1 MQERLESVGVKPEMA
16 AILAAIIKIRYNG
29 DAPDD
34 PIEALR
40 LFGGYIISIATK
52 LDSIVPPTYT
62 NLRIA
67 EQNTRGGRVGRG
79 RPFAEVI
86 PFQEESLDDLTKI
99 PPIFDR
105 RGEELVV
112 GNVDDDENKR
122 FYAEWDYVEIG
133 ARIEELAECDV
144 LNGSQFSE
152 LADLEA
158 EQDRRRE
165 DADPDDESNDDIEG
179 GQPAIL
185 KPPPPVNPKGP
196 APANAVPLDSDL
208 NLILTV

>member
-16 AILAAIIKIRYNG
+16 AILSAIIKIRYNG

-62 NLRIA
+62 NLCNGNQVVNLSSDDYEELNDA
-67 EQNTRGGRVGRG
+67 
-79 RPFAEVI
+79 
-86 PFQEESLDDLTKI
+86 QENAVEELTKI
-99 PPIFDR
+99 PEQFDR
-105 RGEELVV
+105 REELVV
-112 GNVDDDENKR
+112 GNAIEENEK
-122 FYAEWDYVEIG
+122 FYAEWDDIEID
-133 ARIEELAECDV
+133 ARIEELQERDN
-144 LNGSQFSE
+144 LNGEQWAE
-152 LADLEA
+152 LSNLEK

-165 DADPDDESNDDIEG
+165 DADPDDESSDDIEG

-185 KPPPPVNPKGP
+185 QPPPPVNPKGSP
-196 APANAVPLDSDL
+196 PANAVPLDSDL

>member
-16 AILAAIIKIRYNG
+16 AILSAIIKIRYNG

-40 LFGGYIISIATK
+40 LFGGYIASIATK

-62 NLRIA
+62 NLCNGN
-67 EQNTRGGRVGRG
+67 QVVNL
-79 RPFAEVI
+79 
-86 PFQEESLDDLTKI
+86 SSDDY
-99 PPIFDR
+99 
-105 RGEELVV
+105 EEL
-112 GNVDDDENKR
+112 NDAQENAVEELTENQQ
-122 FYAEWDYVEIG
+122 FYAEWDDIEIDS
-133 ARIEELAECDV
+133 RIEELNERNE
-144 LNGSQFSE
+144 LNGAQMVE
-152 LADLEA
+152 LLDLEQ

-165 DADPDDESNDDIEG
+165 DADPDDDSDVEG

-185 KPPPPVNPKGP
+185 QPPPPVNPHGP

>member
-1 MQERLESVGVKPEMA
+1 MRERLESVGVKPEMA
-16 AILAAIIKIRYNG
+16 AILSAIIKIRYNG

-40 LFGGYIISIATK
+40 LFGGYIASIATK

-62 NLRIA
+62 NLCNGDQVVNLSSDDYEELNDA
-67 EQNTRGGRVGRG
+67 
-79 RPFAEVI
+79 
-86 PFQEESLDDLTKI
+86 QENAVEELTKI
-99 PPIFDR
+99 PEQFDR
-105 RGEELVV
+105 RETQEIEE
-112 GNVDDDENKR
+112 NEYKDWDD
-122 FYAEWDYVEIG
+122 VEID

-152 LADLEA
+152 LAELEA

-165 DADPDDESNDDIEG
+165 DADPDDEDIEG

-185 KPPPPVNPKGP
+185 QPPPPVNPKGSP
-196 APANAVPLDSDL
+196 PANAVPLDSDL